1 MNQLPSVDYNYHD
14 LYKILMGP
22 IKAKLLMTA
31 VDMGVFGQLKD
42 FRSSNDVADTLGTH
56 PDNTRRFLD
65 ALATIDLVEKTNG
78 LYRSHP
84 IARNFLT
91 EDSPVNLGPMFQLMQ
106 KWSIDPLD
114 NLHKLVKDGPMPPE
128 SGIDMA
134 SEALWAEGVKNSAAW
149 AMGEMGQKIGRIVS
163 KLPGFPGFKR
173 MLDLGG
179 GHGIFALYIVN
190 AHPDMKGIVFDR
202 PAVLEVAKGFIQEY
216 GMSDRVDV
224 KAGDY
229 MADDLGSGYD
239 LIWASATLNF
249 AKDRM
254 DELVSKIFDS
264 LKPGGYFI
272 SFQDGMTHEHT
283 KPEIML
289 GHLADKLHSGIDFSL
304 EQGFV
309 ADAAI
314 RCGFLSVRSRTIETP
329 MGPMDLDIARKEGS

>member
-1 MNQLPSVDYNYHD
+1 MNQLPSVDYNYQD

-22 IKAKLLMTA
+22 LKTKLMMTA
-31 VDMGVFGQLKD
+31 VEMGVFNQLKD
-42 FRSSNDVADTLGTH
+42 FRSSDEVADTLETH

-65 ALATIDLVEKTNG
+65 ALATIDLVEKTDG
-78 LYRSHP
+78 MYRNHP
-84 IARNFLT
+84 IAQSFLT
-91 EDSPVNLGPMFQLMQ
+91 EDSPVNLGPMFQLML

-114 NLHKLVKDGPMPPE
+114 NLHKLVKDGPMPSE
-128 SGIDMA
+128 SSEDFD
-134 SEALWAEGVKNSAAW
+134 SEALWARSAKDSAAW
-149 AMGEMGQKIGRIVS
+149 ALGEMGRKIGRIVS
-163 KLPGFPGFKR
+163 KLPGFPGFQK

-190 AHPDMKGIVFDR
+190 AHPEMKGIVFDR
-202 PAVLEVAKGFIQEY
+202 PAVLEVAKGFIQQY
-216 GMSDRVDV
+216 GMTGRVDV

-229 MADDLGSGYD
+229 MADDLGSDYD

-249 AKDRM
+249 AKDRI

-283 KPEIML
+283 KPAIML
-289 GHLADKLHSGIDFSL
+289 GHLADKLQGGIDFSL

-329 MGPMDLDIARKEGS
+329 MGPMDLDIARK